1 VPFTVIYDACVLYP
15 APLRD
20 LLIRLAQKRLFQAR
34 WTDQILDEAFGSIKE
49 NRPDLTDEQ
58 LGRTRDLMCKAVP
71 DCLVTGYENL
81 VEALQLPDPGDRHV
95 LAAAIRGGAQTIVT
109 TNLKHFPAHA
119 LSPYDVE
126 AQHPDTFV
134 RDLVELR
141 SGAVVTVIH
150 EQRQQLVRHPK
161 TLPEL
166 LNTLERQGLVQT
178 VSLLR
183 ELLLNE

>member
-1 VPFTVIYDACVLYP
+1 MTFTVIYDACVLYP

-20 LLIRLAQKRLFQAR
+20 LLVRLAQKRLFQAR
-34 WTDQILDEAFGSIKE
+34 WTDRILDEAFRSIKGD
-49 NRPDLTDEQ
+49 RPDLTDEQ

-71 DCLVTGYENL
+71 NCLVTGYEDL
-81 VEALQLPDPGDRHV
+81 VGAIQLPDPADRHV
-95 LAAAIRGGAQTIVT
+95 LAAAIRAGAQTIVT
-109 TNLKHFPAHA
+109 TNLRHFPTRA

-134 RDLVELR
+134 RDLVEFR
-141 SGAVVTVIH
+141 SGAVVSVVH
-150 EQRQQLVRHPK
+150 EQREQLVRHPK

-166 LNTLERQGLVQT
+166 LDTLERHGLVQT

-183 ELLLNE
+183 QLLLNE